1 MEDAMLRLLG
11 RQASGNVQKV
21 IFILEELGLPYVR
34 EDYGRQF
41 GNTQTDA
48 YRKLNPNAK
57 VPTLLDGEL
66 AIWESHTILRYLAA
80 IHGPQLTGANP
91 ADRTLVERNT
101 AKKGP
106 LSAARSQSIQ
116 REASKPAAERH
127 PDFTAQAA
135 VSTQDLVPDEQLP
148 MMGDVALGIVTSG
161 IYSAAADRPANK
173 AFLAAWDREYGGK
186 AIPNFLSADGWDGM
200 SAIFD
205 LIKVTKGKF
214 TGDEAIKFLSN
225 WKTADSPRG
234 PISIDPA
241 TRDIILNVYMRRTE
255 MKDGKLANI
264 EFETIPN
271 VKDPWKEFN
280 PPK

>member
-1 MEDAMLRLLG
+1 MLKARLFHSNA
-11 RQASGNVQKV
+11 RQHIVQKRSARGAR
-21 IFILEELGLPYVR
+21 LER
-34 EDYGRQF
+34 R
-41 GNTQTDA
+41 
-48 YRKLNPNAK
+48 
-57 VPTLLDGEL
+57 
-66 AIWESHTILRYLAA
+66 AA
-80 IHGPQLTGANP
+80 GP
-91 ADRTLVERNT
+91 ER
-101 AKKGP
+101 A
-106 LSAARSQSIQ
+106 SRRS
-116 REASKPAAERH
+116 PVH
-127 PDFTAQAA
+127 
-135 VSTQDLVPDEQLP
+135 DEQLP
-148 MMGDVALGIVTSG
+148 LIGDVAVGLVTSG

-173 AFLAAWDREYGGK
+173 AFLAAWNREYADK

-205 LIKVTKGKF
+205 LITATKGKF